1 MPVVVKFN
9 VPATVVFAPRV
20 KSALVVVKFALAPV
34 LMEFK
39 VNASV
44 SVKLKLPAPVK
55 FKSKELRLVAQVR
68 VEAALRKV
76 ILALVAVKLTFASP
90 SDKSFALMVNAAG

>member
-1 MPVVVKFN
+1 MPVPVVVKFN
-9 VPATVVFAPRV
+9 VPVTVVFALRV

-44 SVKLKLPAPVK
+44 SVKLKLPTPVK
-55 FKSKELRLVAQVR
+55 FKSKELKLVAQVR

-76 ILALVAVKLTFASP
+76 ILALVAVRLTSR
-90 SDKSFALMVNAAG
+90 SVSNK